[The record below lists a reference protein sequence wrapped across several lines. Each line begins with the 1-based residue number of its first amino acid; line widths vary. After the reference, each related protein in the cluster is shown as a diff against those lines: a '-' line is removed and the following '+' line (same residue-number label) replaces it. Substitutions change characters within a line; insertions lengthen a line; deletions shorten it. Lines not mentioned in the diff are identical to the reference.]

1 MEACVILCPHETI
14 ISKSEADFDT
24 QRRRRAPRDLE
35 GSVATLLRL
44 PNRFAPLAKVCVVT
58 HFIIVGYTLVE
69 VDSNHMEACVIL
81 CPHET
86 IISKSEAD
94 FDTQRRRRAPR
105 DLEGSV
111 ATLLRLPNRF
121 APLAKVC
128 VVTHFIIVGRLW
140 DSATSYGC
148 TTNQKAPLCKGS
160 CQRS

>member
-1 MEACVILCPHETI
+1 MQKSILRFVHNRPEVCPPQNLPEKQFCGTI
-14 ISKSEADFDT
+14 YNS
-24 QRRRRAPRDLE
+24 RD
-35 GSVATLLRL
+35 R
-44 PNRFAPLAKVCVVT
+44 
-58 HFIIVGYTLVE
+58 GYTLVE

-128 VVTHFIIVGRLW
+128 VVTHFIIVGGFWAVLLP
-140 DSATSYGC
+140 AAYH
-148 TTNQKAPLCKGS
+148 
-160 CQRS
+160 